1 MPALFLSSR
10 KRTPEMM
17 KSHWPLNLVFFFI
30 IFIILLF
37 VTMAEF
43 LSVSVSFF
51 FSLFFFKDTSGYTS
65 KHYLNF
71 MLARKWQRHQNN
83 SVAKHLTNSF
93 FAFPVCICSWA
104 GSR

>member
-1 MPALFLSSR
+1 MLTLVLSSR

-43 LSVSVSFF
+43 LLVSVSVFF
-51 FSLFFFKDTSGYTS
+51 LYFF
-65 KHYLNF
+65 
-71 MLARKWQRHQNN
+71 QRH
-83 SVAKHLTNSF
+83 VRLHLKTLF
-93 FAFPVCICSWA
+93 EFYACA
-104 GSR
+104 

>member
-1 MPALFLSSR
+1 MPALFLSSH

-43 LSVSVSFF
+43 LLVSVSVFF
-51 FSLFFFKDTSGYTS
+51 LYFF
-65 KHYLNF
+65 
-71 MLARKWQRHQNN
+71 QRHVQL
-83 SVAKHLTNSF
+83 HLKTLF
-93 FAFPVCICSWA
+93 EFYACA
-104 GSR
+104 

>member
-1 MPALFLSSR
+1 MLALFLSSR

-43 LSVSVSFF
+43 LSVSVSVFFLYF
-51 FSLFFFKDTSGYTS
+51 FSKT
-65 KHYLNF
+65 
-71 MLARKWQRHQNN
+71 R
-83 SVAKHLTNSF
+83 
-93 FAFPVCICSWA
+93 PVTPQITI
-104 GSR
+104 

>member
-17 KSHWPLNLVFFFI
+17 KSHWPLNIVFFLI

-43 LSVSVSFF
+43 LLVSVSVFF
-51 FSLFFFKDTSGYTS
+51 LYFF
-65 KHYLNF
+65 
-71 MLARKWQRHQNN
+71 QRH
-83 SVAKHLTNSF
+83 VRLHLKTLF
-93 FAFPVCICSWA
+93 EFYACA
-104 GSR
+104 

>member
-1 MPALFLSSR
+1 MLTLVLSSR

-43 LSVSVSFF
+43 LSVSVSVFFLYF
-51 FSLFFFKDTSGYTS
+51 FSKTRPVTP
-65 KHYLNF
+65 
-71 MLARKWQRHQNN
+71 QN
-83 SVAKHLTNSF
+83 T
-93 FAFPVCICSWA
+93 I
-104 GSR
+104 

>member
-17 KSHWPLNLVFFFI
+17 KTHWPLNLVFFFI

-43 LSVSVSFF
+43 LLVSVSVFF
-51 FSLFFFKDTSGYTS
+51 LYFF
-65 KHYLNF
+65 
-71 MLARKWQRHQNN
+71 QRH
-83 SVAKHLTNSF
+83 VRLHLKTLF
-93 FAFPVCICSWA
+93 EFYACA
-104 GSR
+104 